1 MRCLDNNKE
10 LNEVKNKESSDVDSI
25 LLHENYLKLKQIA
38 EGIMTDRYH
47 YMKLKAPGFMDLVI
61 EKIGD
66 NRISLSHYY
75 EQNGDLMADP
85 DVEIIV
91 DHNSETARAAT
102 FQQDN
107 MAIYQS
113 AYNGDQLTD
122 EYLAKELDDFLGDWL
137 KNIKAQGH
145 IPYKAYYSSG
155 IMSQLNNVKFDEEG
169 QEIVADIVE
178 DDDLEM

>member
-10 LNEVKNKESSDVDSI
+10 LNKKEYQESSTDGSI

-61 EKIGD
+61 EKIWD

-91 DHNSETARAAT
+91 DHNSETVKAAT

-107 MAIYQS
+107 MSIYRS
-113 AYNGDQLTD
+113 AYNGDELKD

-155 IMSQLNNVKFDEEG
+155 MMAQLGNVKFDDEG
-169 QEIVADIVE
+169 HEIVPDIIE
-178 DDDLEM
+178 DDELEM